1 MLAAKVSHSQSQC
14 ATMARGK
21 RQEAMDGIKLC
32 RNRRA
37 CVLGRR
43 SREKPTFIYI
53 IDLEIALEEGE
64 GERVNC
70 GQPIDSV
77 VFAYA

>member
-1 MLAAKVSHSQSQC
+1 MQGHNVLLKSKSV
-14 ATMARGK
+14 RNDGK
-21 RQEAMDGIKLC
+21 RQEAMDGIKIC

-64 GERVNC
+64 GERVNF

-77 VFAYA
+77 VFA